1 MVTWLFLSSPIIISK
16 FFEITYN
23 KILSGNCIALIPD
36 ISVYDGWLLSISWAK
51 VLQLLCLRSRHQKYE
66 IYLRDLFCPQPLPS
80 KSMYYFFMC
89 VDAN

>member
-1 MVTWLFLSSPIIISK
+1 MVTWLFSSSPIIISK

-23 KILSGNCIALIPD
+23 KALSGSYIALIPD
-36 ISVYDGWLLSISWAK
+36 ISLYDGWLLSIPWAK

-66 IYLRDLFCPQPLPS
+66 IYLRVLFCTQPLPS
-80 KSMYYFFMC
+80 KLMYYHFMC